1 MDDNLVSGYRGWLDQ
16 LGTDILGGRSQE
28 ERCVAT
34 GHLVESC
41 APNDEEGARLLGM
54 ICCGTAFHKVFK
66 KAN

>member
-1 MDDNLVSGYRGWLDQ
+1 MSGYRGWLDQ
-16 LGTDILGGRSQE
+16 WGTDILGGRSQE
-28 ERCVAT
+28 ERCVT

-54 ICCGTAFHKVFK
+54 IYCRTAFHKVFK